1 LIHLLWCT
9 IRTGNFPNVH
19 KIWIDRT
26 KQKENVKCHVLVS
39 TQNEA
44 TFLKQYFDAIK
55 QDNRIEVYQPP
66 YPGVCLPSYK
76 LSSTL
81 EFNSDDIIV
90 FGSDDFTPPQNWDEY
105 LIQKLNGSEGVL
117 MVRDGYQLPDSSNM
131 LHPAVTIPIMTGS
144 SLERMNKVIYHPVY
158 HHMFSD
164 CELYMT
170 AKDLGL
176 LIDDRVSDLTTFE
189 HHHWAAGKRKPDEN
203 DQSYHTKWKE
213 DELTWNKR
221 KNMPV
226 EERIL
231 VNEEKN

>member
-105 LIQKLNGSEGVL
+105 LIQKLNGRDGVL

-131 LHPAVTIPIMTGS
+131 LHPAITIPIMTGS
-144 SLERMNKVIYHPVY
+144 ALERMNKVIYHPSY
-158 HHMFSD
+158 SHMFSD
-164 CELYMT
+164 CELYNT
-170 AKDLGL
+170 SKELGL
-176 LIDDRVSDLTTFE
+176 LIDDRMQDTTIFE
-189 HHHWAAGKRKPDEN
+189 HHHWAANKRTPDSN

-231 VNEEKN
+231 IYEKN

>member
-1 LIHLLWCT
+1 MIKIHLLWCT

-19 KIWIDRT
+19 KYWFDRT
-26 KQKENVKCHVLVS
+26 KNKENVKCHVLVS

-44 TFLKQYFDAIK
+44 DFIKQYFDSIK

-81 EFNSDDIIV
+81 NFESDDIIV

-105 LIQKLNGSEGVL
+105 LIQKLSGKDGAL

-131 LHPAVTIPIMTGS
+131 LHPAITIPIMTGS
-144 SLERMNKVIYHPVY
+144 ALEKMNKVIYHPDY

-176 LIDDRVSDLTTFE
+176 LIDDRMKDSTIFE
-189 HHHWAAGKRKPDEN
+189 HHHHASGKRRPDQF
-203 DQSYHTKWKE
+203 DQSYYGKWKE
-213 DELTWNKR
+213 DEITWNQR
-221 KNMPV
+221 KMMPV

-231 VNEEKN
+231 VNL